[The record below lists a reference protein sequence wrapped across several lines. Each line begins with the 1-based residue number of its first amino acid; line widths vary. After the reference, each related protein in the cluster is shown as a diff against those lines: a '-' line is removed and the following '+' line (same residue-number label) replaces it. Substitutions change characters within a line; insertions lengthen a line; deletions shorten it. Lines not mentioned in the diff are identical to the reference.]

1 MNKLWMTAGLALATV
16 LTGCGGGGGFDPEP
30 GPTERLRM
38 TPSIKDVGIFAG
50 YGYKVARISHG
61 VEPYYTM
68 SNSSS
73 VSAELDADKYLY
85 LFGNSAM
92 SDTSK
97 AAVVS
102 VQDSSVNQ
110 VHLDLN
116 VTVYGYQL
124 ASSAGTSVSLMPS
137 QTFTTT
143 ISGGEKPYP
152 VVSDKPAIA
161 TATIDSEGRLVVT
174 GVSAGDAAITVTD
187 SVGNAVVVSVNVQA
201 AVLTLSPSSGSGNT
215 GSQLSFN
222 VSGGKGPY
230 TAASDNLSIARAAV
244 NGSTVKVDLLAAGS
258 AKITVT
264 DSIGTVQTYTVTA
277 KAPVV
282 VVTGTT
288 AINETNKGTL
298 NLAIK
303 GGTAPYTAA
312 LTRADQALFSAT
324 VVETASVDNT
334 DPAKPVTTYSYTLE
348 LGLGTAGNRCVAA
361 DRVVEVIVSDAKGE
375 TTIVPITVRDM
386 GTCP

>member
-1 MNKLWMTAGLALATV
+1 MNKIWMTAGLAVATV

-38 TPSIKDVGIFAG
+38 TPSISDVGIYAG

-61 VEPYYTM
+61 VEPYYTL

-92 SDTSK
+92 ADTSK
-97 AAVVS
+97 AAVVQI
-102 VQDSSVNQ
+102 QDSSVNQ

-124 ASSAGTSVSLMPS
+124 SSSAGTSVSLMPS

-143 ISGGEKPYP
+143 ISGGEKPYT

-161 TATIDSEGRLVVT
+161 TATIDAEGRLVVT
-174 GVSAGDAAITVTD
+174 GVGAGDAVVTVTD
-187 SVGNAVVVSVNVQA
+187 SVGNLVVVNVNVQA
-201 AVLTLSPSSGSGNT
+201 AVLTLSPSSGSGNS
-215 GSQLSFN
+215 GGQLSFN

-230 TAASDNLSIARAAV
+230 TAASDNTSVARTSV
-244 NGSTVKVDLLAAGS
+244 NGGTVTVDLLAPGS

-264 DSIGTVQTYTVTA
+264 DSIGTVQTYTVTV

-282 VVTGTT
+282 IVTGTT
-288 AINETNKGTL
+288 SITEKNNGTL
-298 NLAIK
+298 TLAIK

-312 LTRADQALFSAT
+312 LTRADQALFNAT

-334 DPAKPVTTYSYTLE
+334 DPAKPVTTYSYSLD
-348 LGLGTAGNRCVAA
+348 LGLGTAGNRCVTA

-375 TTIVPITVRDM
+375 STVVPITVRDV